1 MLFEGPCELQS
12 PDDHLGRKRLMR
24 YLKIG
29 TAALVALL
37 LVGLAAL
44 ITEDWLSQPPSPAR
58 ETLIAQAAHY
68 HARIQRDHYGVPHIS
83 GPTDPDVAF
92 GLGFAHS
99 EDDFATI
106 QEAALTARGQ
116 LAGVEG
122 AKGAVTDYLVRLLKV
137 HETVAS
143 QYDTVLP
150 SDARAVLQAYADG
163 VNYYAALHP
172 DKVDRGLLPM
182 TGQDVAAG
190 FVFRTPF
197 FYGLDHV
204 IGQIMAPPPKAPQT
218 AMLASLP
225 IGSNG
230 IAIAAS
236 KSADGATR
244 LLVNS
249 HQPYVGQVAWY
260 EAVLDS
266 GQGWHV
272 AGGFFPGSP
281 FMLHGHNAHLG
292 WANTVNAPN
301 LSTVYRLDVN
311 PANPD
316 QYRLDGQWKNFEK
329 ADAAIRIKIWGPL
342 IWTVHRPLL
351 WSVQGPVFSTD
362 HGVFAVRYA
371 GMGEAR
377 QSLQYYRLNRAAN
390 RDEWLAAMRLQALP
404 SINYIYADEK
414 GNIGYVYNGEF
425 PVRAE
430 GRDWAQVQPGDR
442 SDLIWHGYLPFER
455 EPQIWNPTSGY
466 VFNSNNTPFQ
476 ATGAQDA
483 LKPENF
489 NPSMGIQTGMTNR
502 AYRVQ
507 ETFGVDPAITDES
520 FRAYKFDIA
529 YSERSDFARQIA
541 EVIQLDPGSDPDLSA
556 AQALLKGWDRHTNIA
571 SRAAA
576 LAVLM
581 GTEAAHSDSHPDVP
595 PIEALRHAIT
605 TLKTHFG
612 RIDPEWGE
620 VNRIRRGALDLPID
634 GGPDTYR
641 AVYGVA
647 QANGTLTAAAGDTFI
662 MFVTW
667 DKTGALSSDSIS
679 QFGSATLD
687 THSPHYAD
695 QTPLFVA
702 MKTKPVL
709 FTAAQ
714 LAGNVEADYPPG
726 GR

>member
-1 MLFEGPCELQS
+1 
-12 PDDHLGRKRLMR
+12 MR
-24 YLKIG
+24 YVKLG
-29 TAALVALL
+29 AAALAAVVLVALIAVIAQDRL
-37 LVGLAAL
+37 G
-44 ITEDWLSQPPSPAR
+44 QPPPPAR
-58 ETLIAQAAHY
+58 ATLVAQAAHY
-68 HARIQRDHYGVPHIS
+68 DVRIQRDHFGVPHIS

-92 GLGFAHS
+92 GLAFAHS

-106 QEAALTARGQ
+106 QEAALIARGQ
-116 LAGVEG
+116 LAAVKG
-122 AKGAVTDYLVRLLKV
+122 AQGAVTDYLVRLLRV
-137 HETVAS
+137 RETVAS
-143 QYDTVLP
+143 QYNTALP
-150 SDARAVLQAYADG
+150 ADARAVMQAYADG

-172 DKVDRGLLPM
+172 DKVQRGLLPM

-204 IGQIMAPPPKAPQT
+204 IGKIMAPVPKASQV
-218 AMLASLP
+218 AMTITGSLP

-230 IAIAAS
+230 IAVAAS

-249 HQPYVGQVAWY
+249 HQPYTGLVAWY

-301 LSTVYRLDVN
+301 VSTVYRLDVN

-329 ADAAIRIKIWGPL
+329 GDAAIRVKIWGPL

-351 WSVQGPVFSTD
+351 WSVQGPVLKTD

-377 QSLQYYRLNRAAN
+377 QSLQYYRLNKATN

-404 SINYIYADEK
+404 SINYVYADEK
-414 GNIGYVYNGEF
+414 GNIGYVYNGLF
-425 PVRAE
+425 PIRAE
-430 GRDWAQVQPGDR
+430 GRDWTQVQPGDR
-442 SDLIWHGYLPFER
+442 SDLVWQGYLPFDR
-455 EPQIWNPTSGY
+455 VPQIWNPHSGY
-466 VFNSNNTPFQ
+466 VFNSNNTPFK
-476 ATGAQDA
+476 ATGAQDE
-483 LKPENF
+483 LKPEDF
-489 NPSMGIQTGMTNR
+489 SPTMGIQTDMTNR
-502 AYRVQ
+502 AYRAQ
-507 ETFGVDPAITDES
+507 ETFGADAAISGEA
-520 FRAYKFDIA
+520 FRAYKFDIT
-529 YSERSDFARQIA
+529 YSDRSDLAREIA
-541 EVIQLDPGSDPDLSA
+541 EVVKVDAGSDHDLSA
-556 AQALLKGWDRHTNIA
+556 AQVLLKNWDRRTNIG

-581 GTEAAHSDSHPDVP
+581 RTEAAHSDSHPDVP
-595 PIEALRHAIT
+595 LIEALRHAIT

-612 RIDPEWGE
+612 RMDPEWGQ
-620 VNRIRRGALDLPID
+620 VNRIRRGKLDLAID
-634 GGPDTYR
+634 GGPDIYR
-641 AVYGVA
+641 AVYGVS
-647 QANGTLTAAAGDTFI
+647 QSDGTLTASAGDTFI

-667 DKTGALSSDSIS
+667 DKAGALFSESIN

-687 THSPHYAD
+687 SHSPHYAD

-702 MKTKPVL
+702 MRTKPVL
-709 FTAAQ
+709 FTQSQ
-714 LAGNVEADYPPG
+714 LAGNTEADYRPG
-726 GR
+726 KK

>member
-1 MLFEGPCELQS
+1 
-12 PDDHLGRKRLMR
+12 MR

-29 TAALVALL
+29 ASALAALAALV
-37 LVGLAAL
+37 LVGLLAVIAHDRLNEPAA
-44 ITEDWLSQPPSPAR
+44 PAR
-58 ETLIAQAAHY
+58 AALIAQAAHY
-68 HARIQRDHYGVPHIS
+68 HARIQRDHFGVPHIS

-92 GLGFAHS
+92 GLAFAHC

-106 QEAALTARGQ
+106 QDAALIARGQ
-116 LAGVEG
+116 LASVQG
-122 AKGAVTDYLVRLLKV
+122 AKAAVTDYLVRLLKV
-137 HETVAS
+137 RETVTS

-150 SDARAVLQAYADG
+150 ADARAVLQAYADG
-163 VNYYAALHP
+163 VNFYAAQHP
-172 DKVDRGLLPM
+172 EKVERGLLPM

-197 FYGLDHV
+197 FYGIDHV
-204 IGQIMAPPPKAPQT
+204 IGKIMAPVPKASQVALSIT
-218 AMLASLP
+218 GSLP

-230 IAIAAS
+230 IAVAAA

-249 HQPYVGQVAWY
+249 HQPYTGFVAWY

-301 LSTVYRLDVN
+301 LTTVYRLDVN
-311 PANPD
+311 PANPG

-329 ADAAIRIKIWGPL
+329 GDAAIRVKIWGPL

-351 WSVQGPVFSTD
+351 WSVQGPVFQTD
-362 HGVFAVRYA
+362 HGTFAVRYA

-377 QSLQYYRLNRAAN
+377 QSLQYYRLNKAAN

-425 PVRAE
+425 PVRAL
-430 GRDWAQVQPGDR
+430 GRDWTEVQPGDR
-442 SDLIWHGYLPFER
+442 SDLIWQGYLPFDR
-455 EPQIWNPTSGY
+455 VPQIWNPKSGY

-476 ATGAQDA
+476 ATGVEDA
-483 LKPENF
+483 LKPEDF
-489 NPSMGIQTGMTNR
+489 SPAMGIQTDMTNR
-502 AYRVQ
+502 AYRAQ
-507 ETFGVDPAITDES
+507 ETFGADAAITAEA
-520 FRAYKFDIA
+520 FRRYKFDLT
-529 YSERSDFARQIA
+529 YSDRSDFARKIA
-541 EVIQLDPGSDPDLSA
+541 EVVKVDPGSDHDLSA
-556 AQALLKGWDRHTNIA
+556 AQALLKGWDRRTNVG

-581 GTEAAHSDSHPDVP
+581 GAEAAHSDSHPDVP
-595 PIEALRHAIT
+595 PIDALRRAMT

-612 RIDPEWGE
+612 RIDPEWGQ
-620 VNRIRRGALDLPID
+620 VNRIRRGKLDLPID
-634 GGPDTYR
+634 GGPDIYR

-647 QANGTLTAAAGDTFI
+647 QTDGTLSASAGDTFI

-667 DKTGALSSDSIS
+667 DKQGTLSSDSIN

-687 THSPHYAD
+687 SQSPHYSD

-709 FTAAQ
+709 FTQSQ
-714 LAGNVEADYPPG
+714 LAGNTEADYRPG
-726 GR
+726 DKR